1 MGPLSQSTVFAYII
15 VNQVNTALYL
25 LYRLVSSKV
34 FSTLRKG
41 ISFIRNT
48 LPIVEMFTGNF
59 NYLQIAELFS
69 KQNNSSLMKKP
80 SEFQKKIDFILLIH
94 FHITITKFC
103 NDLHNIQSP
112 STHYNFRKLSTYW
125 LLCGTWPLL
134 RLSNGWGSPLC
145 WWTLYAL
152 WSQSR
157 LSRRKWWAWRSLW

>member
-48 LPIVEMFTGNF
+48 LLIVEMFTGNF

-69 KQNNSSLMKKP
+69 KQNNSSLIKKP
-80 SEFQKKIDFILLIH
+80 SEFQKKTQVRSF
-94 FHITITKFC
+94 
-103 NDLHNIQSP
+103 
-112 STHYNFRKLSTYW
+112 STAKL
-125 LLCGTWPLL
+125 
-134 RLSNGWGSPLC
+134 
-145 WWTLYAL
+145 
-152 WSQSR
+152 
-157 LSRRKWWAWRSLW
+157 